1 MSAATDRLMDHPPVA
16 SPSRRQE
23 PPDDHE
29 HESERERDPLDLRPA
44 TAFEAIT
51 RQMVESLT
59 EDLRDIKGRLN
70 SLIFMMVGAILL
82 DVVSRMLAT

>member
-1 MSAATDRLMDHPPVA
+1 MPAATDRILNHPTVA
-16 SPSRRQE
+16 AARRQE
-23 PPDDHE
+23 PPDGHE
-29 HESERERDPLDLRPA
+29 HERDPLDLRPA

-59 EDLRDIKGRLN
+59 DDLREIKGRLN

-82 DVVSRMLAT
+82 DVVSRMLAS